1 MKIPSLL
8 QIRVTA
14 LVMMKILIVKM
25 GMAKND
31 DDGGRNLGDD
41 DEDYMRYQERRSS
54 TF

>member
-1 MKIPSLL
+1 MKIPPLL

>member
-1 MKIPSLL
+1 MKIPPLL
-8 QIRVTA
+8 QIRVIA
-14 LVMMKILIVKM
+14 LVMMRILMVEM

-31 DDGGRNLGDD
+31 DDGDD